1 MSQSQRHMFRPQMS
15 LFIPSVTA
23 TTSEEQI
30 QHVFHN
36 LNIGVVSRVDFVER
50 DTSKAGGRYMA
61 FVHFEYWFLNNTSY
75 HLQEKIVNEGQGRIV
90 YNDPYYWIVMENSN
104 PRTKTEI
111 ELGNKVAE
119 LQKRITYLEKVI
131 GTHTRKFIE
140 NGIVT
145 QTYPCSECWTV
156 SLEDTEKCDACGFV
170 KEENTFTVPEA
181 EPSAEPSAEQSAEQS
196 LEDNAACLAMTGALN
211 SKSNNQLT
219 ALVQGGSV
227 DSGFETVPQQNEN
240 QSEQAQV
247 EGGWWPWS

>member
-23 TTSEEQI
+23 ATTEGQI
-30 QHVFHN
+30 QQIFHN

-61 FVHFEYWFLNNTSY
+61 FVHFDYWFLNNTSY

-119 LQKRITYLEKVI
+119 LQNRIIYLEKVI

-156 SLEDTEKCDACGFV
+156 SLEDTETCDACGFV
-170 KEENTFTVPEA
+170 KEENTFTVPDA
-181 EPSAEPSAEQSAEQS
+181 EQSAEPDAEQS

-211 SKSNNQLT
+211 SKSTNQLN
-219 ALVQGGSV
+219 ALVQEGSV
-227 DSGFETVPQQNEN
+227 ESDFERVPQENEN
-240 QSEQAQV
+240 QSHQAQTQ
-247 EGGWWPWS
+247 GGWWLWS